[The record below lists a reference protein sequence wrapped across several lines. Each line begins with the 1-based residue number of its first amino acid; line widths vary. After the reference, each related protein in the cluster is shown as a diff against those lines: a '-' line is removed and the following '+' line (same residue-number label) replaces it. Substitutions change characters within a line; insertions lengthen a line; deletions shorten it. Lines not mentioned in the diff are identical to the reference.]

1 VMPKPEV
8 FVTNSASKFDENGD
22 LNDEATRKVIETW
35 LKHFKE
41 WVENK
46 P

>member
-1 VMPKPEV
+1 MPKPEV
-8 FVTNSASKFDENGD
+8 FVTNSASKFGEKGD

-41 WVENK
+41 WVEHK